1 MGYCSVVWSHS
12 EAYSSML
19 DRFARSW
26 GRIGQCL
33 EERSLGGQLLL
44 VCGLSKVHI
53 LTFTIILR
61 PHESVMVAVV

>member
-1 MGYCSVVWSHS
+1 MRYCSVVWSHS
-12 EAYSSML
+12 EAHSFML

-33 EERSLGGQLLL
+33 EEKSLGSRLLL

-53 LTFTIILR
+53 LIFTIVLR
-61 PHESVMVAVV
+61 PYMSVMVAVA